1 MNVNYKLKEIVLHGL
16 DFPIA
21 KYRNNKRI
29 CSQSN
34 DAHFFKVKVIIP
46 EQRDFLIIWGFRG
59 RAPKRRG
66 STQRSASEG
75 EDFPLLKKKSKDL
88 LQFLQK
94 VFTHRVI
101 LRHL

>member
-1 MNVNYKLKEIVLHGL
+1 M

-34 DAHFFKVKVIIP
+34 DAHFFKVKVIRP
-46 EQRDFLIIWGFRG
+46 EQRHLLIIWGFRG
-59 RAPKRRG
+59 RAPRRRG

-75 EDFPLLKKKSKDL
+75 EDFPLPHKEKSKDL

-94 VFTHRVI
+94 VFTHGVI